1 MRRHYVKFTLSGAM
15 FTEPTSPIQI
25 PSRNIDK
32 IKIPSTAVG
41 YELFD
46 RIIDE
51 KTHQISE
58 KLDIEYFYIGKF
70 IPTSQLPH
78 NSLLHR
84 HLQNNNSCGIIQCQG
99 GFIVEAKEDDMLEHV
114 LSFKQVE
121 EHNKSALSALGNH
134 YDSPYIED
142 ERE

>member
-1 MRRHYVKFTLSGAM
+1 MRRHYVKFTLSGAI

-25 PSRNIDK
+25 ASRNIDK

-41 YELFD
+41 YEIFD
-46 RIIDE
+46 RIIDD
-51 KTHQISE
+51 KTHQASE

-70 IPTSQLPH
+70 IPTSQLQH

-84 HLQNNNSCGIIQCQG
+84 HLQNNDSCGIIQCQG
-99 GFIVEAKEDDMLEHV
+99 GFIVEAKEDMLEHV
-114 LSFKQVE
+114 LSYEQVE

-134 YDSPYIED
+134 SDNSYIED

>member
-25 PSRNIDK
+25 ASRNIDK

-41 YELFD
+41 YEIFD
-46 RIIDE
+46 RIIDD
-51 KTHQISE
+51 KTHQASE

-70 IPTSQLPH
+70 VPISQLQN

-99 GFIVEAKEDDMLEHV
+99 GFIVEAKEDMLGHV

-134 YDSPYIED
+134 YDSSYTED

>member
-25 PSRNIDK
+25 ASRNIDK

-41 YELFD
+41 YEIFD
-46 RIIDE
+46 RIIDD
-51 KTHQISE
+51 KTHQASE

-70 IPTSQLPH
+70 VPTSQLQH

-99 GFIVEAKEDDMLEHV
+99 GFMVEAKEDMLERV
-114 LSFKQVE
+114 LSYEQVE

-134 YDSPYIED
+134 SDNSYIED

>member
-1 MRRHYVKFTLSGAM
+1 MRLHYIKFTLSGGMLA
-15 FTEPTSPIQI
+15 EPTTPIQI
-25 PSRNIDK
+25 PSRNINK
-32 IKIPSTAVG
+32 IKIPSTAIG

-46 RIIDE
+46 RMIDE

-70 IPTSQLPH
+70 VPISQLQH
-78 NSLLHR
+78 DALLYR
-84 HLQNNNSCGIIQCQG
+84 YLQNNNSCGIIQCQG
-99 GFIVEAKEDDMLEHV
+99 GFMVEAKEDMLERV
-114 LSFKQVE
+114 LSYEQVE

-134 YDSPYIED
+134 SDSFYIED

>member
-1 MRRHYVKFTLSGAM
+1 MRRHYVKFTLSGGMLA
-15 FTEPTSPIQI
+15 EPTTPIQI
-25 PSRNIDK
+25 PSRNINK
-32 IKIPSTAVG
+32 IKIPSTAIG

-70 IPTSQLPH
+70 VPISQLQH
-78 NSLLHR
+78 DALLYR
-84 HLQNNNSCGIIQCQG
+84 YLQDNNFCGIIKCQG
-99 GFIVEAKEDDMLEHV
+99 GFMVEAKEDMLERV
-114 LSFKQVE
+114 LSYEQVE

-134 YDSPYIED
+134 SDNSYIED